1 MFWESGHPSTSRWVV
16 VKEMNVA
23 VSARGVEVRNAHE
36 AVSSRVLRQRQF
48 MGVSARS
55 RPMAR
60 EES

>member
-36 AVSSRVLRQRQF
+36 AADR
-48 MGVSARS
+48 
-55 RPMAR
+55 
-60 EES
+60 